1 MSKLLVVVDMQVD
14 FVNGALGTVK
24 AQGIVADVVRKVE
37 AEIAAGSTV
46 VFTKDTHLENYL
58 DTQEGKNLPVPHCI
72 KGTAGWEL
80 VPELLPFAE
89 GRVVM
94 EKGTFG
100 STMLAHY
107 TAKNQFDEVELIGL
121 CTDICVISNAM
132 LIKAAYPEIPVSVCE
147 SCCAGVTPESHK
159 NALEAMKMCQ
169 IKIS

>member
-14 FVNGALGTVK
+14 FVNGALGTVE

-132 LIKAAYPEIPVSVCE
+132 LIKAALPEADLIVDSAL
-147 SCCAGVTPESHK
+147 CAGVTPQKHEA
-159 NALEAMKMCQ
+159 ALETMRSCQ
-169 IKIS
+169 IAVL